1 MKISS
6 CDWPEEAATTTT
18 PTATAAVGPA
28 GYLKLAIV
36 GALDCN
42 FLVVLS
48 GFCASLNRSA

>member
-6 CDWPEEAATTTT
+6 CDWPEEAATTT

>member
-6 CDWPEEAATTTT
+6 FNWSKEAVATM
-18 PTATAAVGPA
+18 PTVAVAAGPV

-42 FLVVLS
+42 FLGVLS
-48 GFCASLNRSA
+48 DFCASLSRSA